1 MSDFVQA
8 DYTKQFASFL
18 DYMERDEA
26 IYYKTFNDPQFADF
40 TKYMS
45 NPEKS
50 DGLFDM
56 WNDRLSDYKRD
67 KISERYNNAQSKKG
81 ILWRHI
87 ISFDN
92 NWLEKNGI
100 LKDGILD
107 EGELKAHVRKSMTE
121 LLKKEKLLMNTTWTA
136 SIHFNTDN
144 IHVHVSHV
152 ENKVER
158 FRGKLKLKS
167 IESAKRTMAN
177 SIMNRA
183 EQYKEISRLIREE
196 IVKPQKQKITSASL
210 VEELQNILNHVDT
223 KELNKNYAELSD
235 ESKLKKMIDRLTEE
249 LLQSSEKYS
258 QLLNRLNHEEELF
271 KEAYGSTERS
281 YEKNKIDELKKMIG
295 NDTLKRIRSV
305 KYHSDQFDTKE
316 RFESQHKKFKE
327 TIQKSKRSA
336 LRKKVIN
343 VFVVR
348 SLLKE
353 IQQKQKELLEE
364 HEQLEKERSMS

>member
-26 IYYKTFNDPQFADF
+26 IYYKTFNDPQFAEF

-45 NPEKS
+45 NSEKS

-56 WNDRLSDYKRD
+56 WNDNLSDYKRD

-81 ILWRHI
+81 ILWRHV

-92 NWLEKNGI
+92 NWLEKNGV
-100 LKDGILD
+100 LQNGKLD

-121 LLKKEKLLMNTTWTA
+121 LLKKEKLLMNTTWSA

-183 EQYKEISRLIREE
+183 EQYKEISHLIREE
-196 IVKPQKQKITSASL
+196 IVKPQKQRIMSASL
-210 VEELQNILNHVDT
+210 VEELQNILNNADS
-223 KELNKNYAELSD
+223 KELRKNYAELSD
-235 ESKLKKMIDRLTEE
+235 ESKLKKVVDRLTEE
-249 LLQSSEKYS
+249 SLQSSEKYN
-258 QLLNRLNHEEELF
+258 QLLNRLNQEELLF

-281 YEKNKIDELKKMIG
+281 YEKNKIDELKKVIG
-295 NDTLKRIRSV
+295 NDTLKRMRNI
-305 KYHSDQFDTKE
+305 KYHSDQFDAKE
-316 RFESQHKKFKE
+316 RFESQHKKFNE
-327 TIQKSKRSA
+327 TIQKSKRSSVR
-336 LRKKVIN
+336 RKVVN

-353 IQQKQKELLEE
+353 MYQSHKKLIEE